1 MNDTTI
7 WWVLAGAIVAIEL
20 ITGTVYLLLI
30 SLGLAAGAM
39 AAHLGLPISVQIW
52 VAAAVGGGT
61 VVIWRAY
68 RKARLPSAAL
78 STVGEVSLDV
88 GEVVQIDHWSD
99 DGTSSTKY
107 RGANWQVSLMPGEQ
121 ALLGAYRIAEV
132 AGNRL
137 IIKKI

>member
-88 GEVVQIDHWSD
+88 GEVVHIDHWSD

>member
-1 MNDTTI
+1 MNETTV
-7 WWVLAGAIVAIEL
+7 WWVLAGAIVATEL

-30 SLGLAAGAM
+30 SLGMAAGAM

-52 VAAAVGGGT
+52 VAAAVGGGS

-68 RKARLPSAAL
+68 KKARIPPAAL
-78 STVGEVSLDV
+78 PTAQDVNLDV
-88 GEVVQIDHWSD
+88 GEVVHIDHWSD

-107 RGANWQVSLMPGEQ
+107 RGANWQVSLMQGEE
-121 ALLGAYRIAEV
+121 ALSGAYRIAEV

-137 IIKKI
+137 IVKKI

>member
-68 RKARLPSAAL
+68 RKARLPPAAL
-78 STVGEVSLDV
+78 STVHEVSLDV
-88 GEVVQIDHWSD
+88 GEVVHIDHWSD

>member
-78 STVGEVSLDV
+78 STVHEVSLDV
-88 GEVVQIDHWSD
+88 GEVVHIDHWSD